1 MKAAG
6 KLALTLAFSAAA
18 GYLVAIEAAPRVIMA
33 AAMVRLAHDERGG
46 ATNRFRFLGASEAD
60 ARVLVRPSPDLV
72 TSSCVYDLSH
82 GALLVTAAPGA
93 DHGYDSVAIFA
104 ANSDNIAVFDSNGQP
119 QGIRFVLAMPG
130 QTVPL
135 GEAVVRATT
144 RKGVI
149 LDRRLA
155 TDAAGYAAADRARRA
170 DTCRRI

>member
-1 MKAAG
+1 MNAAG
-6 KLALTLAFSAAA
+6 KLALALALSAAA
-18 GYLVAIEAAPRVIMA
+18 GYLAAIEAAPRVIMA
-33 AAMVRLAHDERGG
+33 AAMVRLAHGDGG
-46 ATNRFRFLGASEAD
+46 TATNRFRFLGAGD
-60 ARVLVRPSPDLV
+60 VRVVARPSPDLV
-72 TSSCVYDLSH
+72 MSSCVYDVSH
-82 GALLVTAAPGA
+82 GAILVTAAPGA

-130 QTVPL
+130 QAVPL

-149 LDRRLA
+149 LDRRLV

-170 DTCRRI
+170 DTCTRV